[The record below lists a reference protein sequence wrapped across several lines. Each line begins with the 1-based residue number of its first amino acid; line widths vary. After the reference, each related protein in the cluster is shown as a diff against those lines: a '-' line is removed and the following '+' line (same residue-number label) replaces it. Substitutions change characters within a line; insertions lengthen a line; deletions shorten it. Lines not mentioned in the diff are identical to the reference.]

1 MSCVYE
7 RVFVRRRIAKQIIS
21 NSNHDNGKIHDIWL
35 FYISC
40 KMSVFPI
47 KPSFFFPSSAFCTH
61 RNETLAKPVPC
72 YRAPYSRRRG
82 VGSFRMLRRSWLHAD
97 GKKWTTFRMH
107 WRGKLQKVHWRRML
121 ACPKCWRKQT
131 AEVGGKYADLE
142 KEKKS
147 LEARS

>member
-47 KPSFFFPSSAFCTH
+47 KPSFLFQSSALSTH
-61 RNETLAKPVPC
+61 RNETLAKPIAC
-72 YRAPYSRRRG
+72 YRALYSRRRR
-82 VGSFRMLRRSWLHAD
+82 VRSFHMLWRSWLHPD
-97 GKKWTTFRMH
+97 GKKCTTFRMH
-107 WRGKLQKVHWRRML
+107 RRGKLQKVRWRRVL

-147 LEARS
+147 SEARS